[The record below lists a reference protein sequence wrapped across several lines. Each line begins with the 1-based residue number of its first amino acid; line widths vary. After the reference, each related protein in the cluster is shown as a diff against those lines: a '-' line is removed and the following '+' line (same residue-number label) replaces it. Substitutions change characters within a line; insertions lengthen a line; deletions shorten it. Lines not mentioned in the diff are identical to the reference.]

1 MIKVIILQPY
11 NCPYRNPLFNELA
24 SFPDISLFV
33 VYFGSREQSR
43 KWEYHYNPAF
53 KEVQIKVKTVKTG
66 YESNDYKYSF
76 TNIIKVLLEIRPD
89 VIIGSPNKVGK
100 LMGLLQPFF
109 GYKLLSWTEDT
120 VVTTNWKKYKLKHK
134 LTYYNKVKSFIVPGK
149 LALEYL
155 LFAGIKI
162 RDSQVFYAPNTIE
175 DELFDCSPDI
185 IDQKFSTHLT
195 HLNFLFAG
203 HHTERKGVDLLYD
216 AVKVLNK
223 KKYKYTYTF
232 NMVGEVIIGQNDI
245 KNIVFHGFKNG
256 KDYVDYFNKSHIL
269 ILPSRQD
276 CNPLVVIEALKS
288 GMVILVSKGVGSYPE
303 FTNGNGFSF
312 ESNSVESTVQ
322 AIEKVL
328 LSELSDLAKMA
339 KISLEFGQQVT
350 AKNSAAAFY
359 KAIKHALTA

>member
-24 SFPDISLFV
+24 GLPDISLYI
-33 VYFGSREQSR
+33 VYFGSREKSR
-43 KWEYHYNPAF
+43 KWEYNYNPAF
-53 KEVQIKVKTVKTG
+53 KEVQLKIKTVETG
-66 YESNDYKYSF
+66 YESNNYKYSF
-76 TNIIKVLLEIRPD
+76 INILKVLLEIRPN
-89 VIIGSPNKVGK
+89 VIIGSSTKVGK
-100 LMGLLQPFF
+100 IIGILQPLF

-120 VVTTNWKKYKLKHK
+120 IVTTNGKKYKLKHK

-162 RDSQVFYAPNTIE
+162 KDSQVFFAPNTIE
-175 DELFDCSPDI
+175 DEQFNFSPSL
-185 IDQKFSTHLT
+185 IDQKFIKDLT

-203 HHTERKGVDLLYD
+203 HQTERKGVDLLYD
-216 AVKVLNK
+216 AVNVINN

-232 NMVGEVIIGQNDI
+232 DMVGEAILRKDGI
-245 KNIVFHGFKNG
+245 KNIDFHGFKNG
-256 KDYVDYFNKSHIL
+256 KEYLDYFKKSHIL

-288 GMVILVSKGVGSYPE
+288 GMVILVSKGVGNYPE

-312 ESNSVESTVQ
+312 EANSVEGTIE
-322 AIEKVL
+322 AIEKIL
-328 LSELSDLAKMA
+328 TMELTELIKMA
-339 KISLEFGQQVT
+339 KISYELGQNVT
-350 AKNSAAAFY
+350 PKNSALAFY
-359 KAIKHALTA
+359 DAIKYALKA